1 MAAGTDGRQ
10 LRGLV
15 VNQEE
20 HFASARDDL
29 SEVVNRVVYGEGRI
43 RLICH
48 GKEVACVI
56 SGSPREKAMPGG
68 CVL

>member
-48 GKEVACVI
+48 GK
-56 SGSPREKAMPGG
+56 GSCLCGLR
-68 CVL
+68 